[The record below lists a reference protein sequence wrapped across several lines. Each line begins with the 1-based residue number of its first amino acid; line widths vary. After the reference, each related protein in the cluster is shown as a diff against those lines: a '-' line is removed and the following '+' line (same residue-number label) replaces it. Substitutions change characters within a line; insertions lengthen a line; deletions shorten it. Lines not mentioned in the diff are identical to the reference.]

1 MPFERFSRPRRPSAP
16 SAIPLRD
23 RSKNERSSGSSTLV
37 LCPRLC
43 MLFRITFVLAAT
55 FATLSAQPT
64 DPAYQPLERAYQAL
78 RDKNYDQAVAGFRQ
92 ASMLVPDRASIRKDL
107 AYALLKVGENEAAR
121 DQFGEAMRID
131 PTDQHAALEYAFLC
145 FETKQQALARR
156 IFDGIRKTSTSSS
169 QSTAEQAFQNIDQ
182 PLVAGIARWQK
193 AVEVEPANFS
203 AHQELAT
210 LAEQRDQLDLAAE
223 HYEIAWKLRPGER
236 SLMLDLG
243 RVWKLLG
250 RTEDANFLLLAAS
263 RGKPPR
269 VAEQARELLPDAY
282 PYVYEFEKALQ
293 LDPNN
298 FELRREYAYLLLAMS
313 KEDEAER
320 EFLALHNADPNDL
333 LTSAQ
338 LGFLRLNRQ
347 DFAGAQPLLDQ
358 VLKGDDQELADRV
371 RVALKLPQTLNR
383 REPSAQR
390 TSEEAKALAEKSMKA
405 GYLKDALKYLTIAH
419 ENDPVDFS
427 TMLKLGWVYNILHDD
442 GDAVKWFNL
451 ASKSA
456 DPSVS
461 SEAGKAYHNLAPQF
475 QRLRTTVWIFPF
487 FSTRWHDLFGY
498 GQVKTELKL
507 GRLPIRPYLSV
518 RFIGDTRETIGST
531 LGNAYPQ
538 YLSEDSFIIGAGVAT
553 LPWRGMTGWFEAGE
567 AVKYLPS
574 RTDVGAMIPDY
585 RGGVSYAK
593 GFGHLLNGSKGLFF
607 ETNDDAVFVSRF
619 QDDMLYYSQNRAGYT
634 FASAEGFGGLQ
645 EQLYWN
651 GNATADRLHQYWAN
665 YVETGPGL
673 RFRFRDL
680 PKALL
685 FSVNFLRG
693 AYTINLDNPRRPNY
707 FDLRVG
713 IWYAFTR

>member
-1 MPFERFSRPRRPSAP
+1 
-16 SAIPLRD
+16 
-23 RSKNERSSGSSTLV
+23 
-37 LCPRLC
+37 
-43 MLFRITFVLAAT
+43 MLFRITLVLALTSAT
-55 FATLSAQPT
+55 SLAQPT

-78 RDKNYDQAVAGFRQ
+78 RDKNYDQAVAGFLQ
-92 ASMLVPDRASIRKDL
+92 AIKLVPDRASIRKDL
-107 AYALLKVGENEAAR
+107 AYTLLKVGENEAAR

-131 PTDQHAALEYAFLC
+131 PTDLHAALEYAFLC
-145 FETKQQALARR
+145 FETKEQVQARR
-156 IFDGIRKTSTSSS
+156 IFDRIRKTGESSS
-169 QSTAEQAFQNIDQ
+169 QKTAEQAFQNIDQ
-182 PLVAGIARWQK
+182 PLATGIARWQK
-193 AVEVEPANFS
+193 AVDLEPGNFS

-243 RVWKLLG
+243 RVWRLQG
-250 RTEDANFLLLAAS
+250 RAEDAYFLLLAAS

-269 VAEQARELLPDAY
+269 VAERARELLPEGY

-293 LDPNN
+293 LDPGN
-298 FELRREYAYLLLAMS
+298 FELRREYAYLLLAMG
-313 KEDEAER
+313 KEDVAES
-320 EFLALHNADPNDL
+320 EFLALHNADPKDL
-333 LTSAQ
+333 LTAAQ

-427 TMLKLGWVYNILHDD
+427 TMLKLGWVYNVLHDD
-442 GDAVKWFNL
+442 RDAVKWFDL
-451 ASKSA
+451 ASKSS
-456 DPSVS
+456 DS
-461 SEAGKAYHNLAPQF
+461 SISGEAKKAYGNLAPQF
-475 QRLRTTVWIFPF
+475 QRLRTTVWVFPF

-498 GQVKTELKL
+498 GQIKTELKL

-531 LGNAYPQ
+531 LGNAFPQ
-538 YLSEDSFIIGAGVAT
+538 YLSEDSFIVGAGVAT
-553 LPWRGMTGWFEAGE
+553 LPWRGITGWFEAGE
-567 AVKYLPS
+567 AVRYLPG
-574 RTDVGAMIPDY
+574 RTDVGQMIPDY
-585 RGGVSYAK
+585 RGGLSYSK
-593 GFGHLLNGSKGLFF
+593 GFGHLMSSSKGLFF

-634 FASAEGFGGLQ
+634 FASAEGLGGLQ
-645 EQLYWN
+645 EQVYWN

-673 RFRFRDL
+673 RFRFRDFF
-680 PKALL
+680 KSAL

-693 AYTINLDNPRRPNY
+693 AYTINAGNPRGPNY
-707 FDLRVG
+707 WDLRIGV
-713 IWYAFTR
+713 WYAFTR

>member
-1 MPFERFSRPRRPSAP
+1 MVFR
-16 SAIPLRD
+16 I
-23 RSKNERSSGSSTLV
+23 TLV
-37 LCPRLC
+37 LVS
-43 MLFRITFVLAAT
+43 IVASLAAQ
-55 FATLSAQPT
+55 SP
-64 DPAYQPLERAYQAL
+64 DPAYKPLENAYQAL
-78 RDKNYDQAVAGFRQ
+78 RDKTYDPAIAGFEQ
-92 ASMLVPDRASIRKDL
+92 AIALAPDRASIHKDL
-107 AYALLKVGENEAAR
+107 AYTLLKVGENEAAR
-121 DQFGEAMRID
+121 DQFGEAMQLD
-131 PTDQHAALEYAFLC
+131 PTDHHVALEYAFLC

-156 IFDGIRKTSTSSS
+156 IFDDIRKTGDAIS
-169 QSTAEQAFQNIDQ
+169 QNTAEQAFRNIDQ
-182 PLVAGIARWQK
+182 PLATGIERWQK
-193 AVEVEPANFS
+193 ALEVEPGNFS

-210 LAEQRDQLDLAAE
+210 LAEQRDLLDLAAE
-223 HYEIAWKLRPGER
+223 HYEAAWKLRPAER

-243 RVWKLLG
+243 RVLRVLG
-250 RTEDANFLLLAAS
+250 RDEDANVLLLAAS
-263 RGKPPR
+263 RGRPPR
-269 VAEQARELLPDAY
+269 VAEQARELLPDRY
-282 PYVYEFEKALQ
+282 PYVYEFEQALL
-293 LDPNN
+293 LDPGN
-298 FELRREYAYLLLAMS
+298 FELRREFAYLLLAMD
-313 KEDEAER
+313 KKDEAES
-320 EFLALHNADPNDL
+320 EFQSLHGTAPDDL

-338 LGFLRLNRQ
+338 LGFLLLNRK

-358 VLKGDDQELADRV
+358 VLKGSDQELADRV

-383 REPSAQR
+383 RETSTQR
-390 TSEEAKALAEKSMKA
+390 TSEDAKALAEKSLKA

-427 TMLKLGWVYNILHDD
+427 TMLKLGWVYNVLHDD
-442 GDAVKWFNL
+442 RDAVKWFDL
-451 ASKSA
+451 ASKSS
-456 DPSVS
+456 DPSIRG
-461 SEAGKAYHNLAPQF
+461 EASKAYHNLAPQF
-475 QRLRTTVWIFPF
+475 QQLRTTVWIFPF

-518 RFIGDTRETIGST
+518 RFIGDTRQTIGST

-538 YLSEDSFIIGAGVAT
+538 YLSESSFIFGAGVAT

-585 RGGVSYAK
+585 RGGLSYAK
-593 GFGHLLNGSKGLFF
+593 GFGHLLNSSKGLFF

-693 AYTINLDNPRRPNY
+693 AYTVNLDNPRRPNY
-707 FDLRVG
+707 FDLRIG
-713 IWYAFTR
+713 IWFHFSR